1 MLKKL
6 GAAGAFILIAACSN
20 DAATSLTKET
30 AADMAMPAPSPVAER
45 SMRALEHVT
54 ASAQAAQVA
63 QVDRKTIRTAQIRIE
78 LEDVG
83 RAIRSAD
90 SIAAATQGFLANT
103 QRSQGDGGYS
113 EASLVMRVPADQFP
127 PALDALRKLG
137 RVRVDNSNTEDVTR
151 SYNDLTIRL
160 AVKRDLVTRLRG
172 LLVNRTAKLSD
183 LIEVERELARAIT
196 ELEQMEGERRFMD
209 NQIAMSTIHVSFYH
223 APIPGPGGV
232 LDPVTVALR
241 NALRVLGQSLATV
254 ISVLVF
260 ATPWALIGA
269 VIWLVLRLRRRRI
282 AATPTPT

>member
-6 GAAGAFILIAACSN
+6 GAAGAFILIAACSK
-20 DAATSLTKET
+20 DVATSVTET
-30 AADMAMPAPSPVAER
+30 AAADMAAPAPPPVAEQA
-45 SMRALEHVT
+45 MRAMARPVL
-54 ASAQAAQVA
+54 SPQLA
-63 QVDRKTIRTAQIRIE
+63 QVDRKTIRTAEIRIQ
-78 LEDVG
+78 LKDVG
-83 RAIRSAD
+83 RAIRAAD
-90 SIAAATQGFLANT
+90 SIAAAAQGFLANT

-113 EASLVMRVPADQFP
+113 EASLTMRVPADQFP
-127 PALDALRKLG
+127 PALDALRSLG

-223 APIPGPGGV
+223 APIAGPGGV

-241 NALRVLGQSLATV
+241 DALKVLGRSLATI
-254 ISVLVF
+254 ISTLVF
-260 ATPWALIGA
+260 ATPWVLIGA
-269 VIWLVLRLRRRRI
+269 VIWFVWRVRRRRI

>member
-6 GAAGAFILIAACSN
+6 GAAGAFILIAACSKEAGTAVMM
-20 DAATSLTKET
+20 DA
-30 AADMAMPAPSPVAER
+30 AADMAMPAPPPVAEQTR
-45 SMRALEHVT
+45 PAMARQSL
-54 ASAQAAQVA
+54 SPQAAQVA
-63 QVDRKTIRTAQIRIE
+63 ELDRKTIRTAQIRIE

-83 RAIRSAD
+83 RAIRAAD

-127 PALDALRKLG
+127 PALEALRKLG

-196 ELEQMEGERRFMD
+196 ELEQMEGERRYMD
-209 NQIAMSTIHVSFYH
+209 NQIAMSTIHVAFYH
-223 APIPGPGGV
+223 APIAGPGGV

-241 NALRVLGQSLATV
+241 DALKVLGRSLATI
-254 ISVLVF
+254 ISALVF
-260 ATPWALIGA
+260 ATPWVLIGA
-269 VIWLVLRLRRRRI
+269 VIWFVWRLRRRRI
-282 AATPTPT
+282 GATPTPT